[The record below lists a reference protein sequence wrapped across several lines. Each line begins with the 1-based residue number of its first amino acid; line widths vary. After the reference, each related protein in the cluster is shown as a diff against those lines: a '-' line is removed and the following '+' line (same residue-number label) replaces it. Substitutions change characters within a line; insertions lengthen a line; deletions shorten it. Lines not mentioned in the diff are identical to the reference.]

1 MRQNGQKYGPPCPF
15 TKDDTTTHSLSL
27 STLVILA
34 RLLVQEKE
42 YKTSPEQMCRSN
54 AIPWC
59 IPCIPKNCCAN
70 NVTVYPTVSFGRLLT
85 MKGDTRIGTANTV
98 LRACRS
104 VVTKRELSKA
114 AKLSICK
121 SVFVPILTYGHEPW
135 VKIKSVMSEV
145 QVAKMFFLRRVHCV
159 TLRNRVCS
167 CEICKALNLKP
178 HLLRIE
184 ISATLIRPCVLNTS
198 EIIGEASPAGYTQRN
213 AD

>member
-1 MRQNGQKYGPPCPF
+1 VIQNYARFIFKLYFQGTMRQNGQKYGPPCPF

-42 YKTSPEQMCRSN
+42 YKTSPEQMCRSI

-98 LRACRS
+98 LRACIALWSQNGSFQKPQSCQFVNRS
-104 VVTKRELSKA
+104 LFRS
-114 AKLSICK
+114 S
-121 SVFVPILTYGHEPW
+121 PM
-135 VKIKSVMSEV
+135 VM
-145 QVAKMFFLRRVHCV
+145 
-159 TLRNRVCS
+159 N
-167 CEICKALNLKP
+167 P
-178 HLLRIE
+178 
-184 ISATLIRPCVLNTS
+184 
-198 EIIGEASPAGYTQRN
+198 G
-213 AD
+213 